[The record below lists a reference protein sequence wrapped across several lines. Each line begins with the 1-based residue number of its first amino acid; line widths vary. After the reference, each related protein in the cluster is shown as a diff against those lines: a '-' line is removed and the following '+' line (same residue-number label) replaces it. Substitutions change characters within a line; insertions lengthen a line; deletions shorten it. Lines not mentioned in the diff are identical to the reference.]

1 MSGLGEGP
9 ALAAVPGRLDPAD
22 HATYDFDL
30 HGIVRVRLLDATAA
44 DLATVMRQL
53 GPLRCDVSGEPD
65 VTVRF
70 VDTVTTKPVTY
81 VGVGDT
87 GYNDDGF
94 FVLRGKHGARAR
106 AMVPFA
112 EIGRGPEIVCERA
125 MPAVPHLLAVLNL
138 TALAKGV
145 LPLHA
150 TAYTADGVG
159 VLVTGWSKSGK
170 TESLLAAM
178 ADGADY
184 VGDEW
189 VFLTA
194 DGQMWGLP
202 EPIRVWD
209 WHLQQQ
215 PDLLAA
221 RSPRERRRLTT
232 WRALTGLARVCSS
245 ASLPGAG
252 LIRRGAPLI
261 ERQAY
266 LQVPPSELFGAD
278 RVVLHGR
285 LDAVVLVMSH
295 EQPGTVTRAAG
306 STEISRRMQAS
317 LADERAPFLVH
328 YRQFQ
333 YAVPGATC
341 AAVEQAGDREARL
354 LSALF
359 DGRPASVVAH
369 PYPCG
374 IAELGEAV
382 TRAAHQVAGRDRSA
396 DEVSAS

>member
-1 MSGLGEGP
+1 MSAPGEG
-9 ALAAVPGRLDPAD
+9 AGRAAAPDWLDRAD
-22 HATYDFDL
+22 LATYDFDV
-30 HGIVRVRLLDATAA
+30 HGIVRVRLVDATAA
-44 DLATVMRQL
+44 DLATVTRQL
-53 GPLRCDVSGEPD
+53 GPLRCEVGGEPD
-65 VTVRF
+65 ITVRF
-70 VDTVTTKPVTY
+70 VDTATTKPVTY
-81 VGVGDT
+81 VGIGDT

-106 AMVPFA
+106 ALVPFA

-150 TAYTADGVG
+150 TAFTADGVG

-209 WHLQQQ
+209 WHLQQL

-221 RSPRERRRLTT
+221 RSPHERRRLTA
-232 WRALTGLARVCSS
+232 WRALTGLARVGGS

-252 LIRRGAPLI
+252 LVRRGAPLI

-266 LQVPPSELFGAD
+266 LQVPPTELFGAD

-285 LDAVVLVMSH
+285 LDAAVLVMSH
-295 EQPGTVTRAAG
+295 EQPGTTTRAAG
-306 STEISRRMQAS
+306 STEISGRMQAS
-317 LADERAPFLVH
+317 LADERAPFLIH

-333 YAVPGATC
+333 YAVPGATS
-341 AAVEQAGDREARL
+341 AAVEQAGEREAEL
-354 LSALF
+354 LSAIF

-374 IAELGEAV
+374 ITELGEAV
-382 TRAAHQVAGRDRSA
+382 SRAAHRLAGRDRA
-396 DEVSAS
+396 EEVSAS